1 MKIIPKPDYLE
12 ICVTEVMKRL
22 YQKVFINHSV
32 CPLLDWE
39 KIELTINILR
49 SCLFPPYNLRSSGE
63 AYFEGEVFS
72 FSFCS
77 AAFQLE
83 MVEVVA

>member
-1 MKIIPKPDYLE
+1 MKIIPEPDYLE
-12 ICVTEVMKRL
+12 ICVTEVMKWL

-39 KIELTINILR
+39 KTEITINILR
-49 SCLFPPYNLRSSGE
+49 SCLFPPYSLRSSGE
-63 AYFEGEVFS
+63 AHCEDEDFS
-72 FSFCS
+72 FGYNLDFCS

-83 MVEVVA
+83 IV